1 MTRQFKAKRKKLA
14 RGQFVLIFQTTDQYA
29 NDMSSKGL
37 EYGSGSAAAP
47 RMVTPPP
54 PASSSDDAGERSIVS
69 SMRLAAR
76 RHHTTTQS
84 SPSSSRIQIKIDAPP
99 PLLVSL
105 NGAGGESNTTT
116 ISLGRSLHNASGIF
130 RAPAANATSV
140 NNNNV
145 VGNGASAAGEAGAT
159 STAPTS
165 ASDDALYAFLKLP
178 GLSHDTMENDTDDED
193 ESNDDIACSC
203 GYVDDDD
210 DDDDADEEGIVDIVY
225 F

>member
-1 MTRQFKAKRKKLA
+1 MLSQFKQSDSKEK
-14 RGQFVLIFQTTDQYA
+14 
-29 NDMSSKGL
+29 MSSKGL
-37 EYGSGSAAAP
+37 GHGSGSAAAP

-54 PASSSDDAGERSIVS
+54 PASSSSDDHAGERILVS
-69 SMRLAAR
+69 CMRNLAR
-76 RHHTTTQS
+76 RHHITTAES

-105 NGAGGESNTTT
+105 NVAGGESNTTT

-130 RAPAANATSV
+130 REPAANATSV

-165 ASDDALYAFLKLP
+165 ARDDDALYAFLKLP

-225 F
+225 Y

>member
-1 MTRQFKAKRKKLA
+1 MLSHFEQPASKEK
-14 RGQFVLIFQTTDQYA
+14 
-29 NDMSSKGL
+29 MSSKGL
-37 EYGSGSAAAP
+37 GYGSGSAAAP

-54 PASSSDDAGERSIVS
+54 PASSSDDAGERIFVS
-69 SMRLAAR
+69 SMRNLAR
-76 RHHTTTQS
+76 RHHATAQS

-140 NNNNV
+140 NNNNNNNNNV

-159 STAPTS
+159 NTTPTS
-165 ASDDALYAFLKLP
+165 ARDDDALYAFLKLP

-193 ESNDDIACSC
+193 EDNGDDDACSC
-203 GYVDDDD
+203 GYVDDDND
-210 DDDDADEEGIVDIVY
+210 GADEEGIVDIVY
-225 F
+225 Y